1 MFPQSYT
8 EQIIKCNMTIRSFSV
23 VNLTV
28 LYTIMI
34 VKLQKIG

>member
-8 EQIIKCNMTIRSFSV
+8 EQVVKCNMTSCSFSV